1 MKKPSLFK
9 RMKIEA
15 SSFLV
20 EELQKRN
27 FNRFTEKE
35 LTEVRGYYPSID
47 KPFLEELLNHR
58 FNKCLTIK
66 LNFDNFIVDVKILRT
81 SLLIVDEEASEKT
94 LVKYKKVVVNEVL
107 TKVSFVSKKVENNT
121 FHILGPIEETSSE
134 KKVKTRHK
142 LLELAD
148 MRALILVELSRIT
161 NIHNELCR
169 IFKDKEGIHPSILKE
184 PGYCLSKSEVKE
196 INNE

>member
-15 SSFLV
+15 SSFLA

-35 LTEVRGYYPSID
+35 LTEVRGYYPNID
-47 KPFLEELLNHR
+47 KPFLEEFLNHR

-81 SLLIVDEEASEKT
+81 SEKHLIEDSTTE
-94 LVKYKKVVVNEVL
+94 YKKVVVNEVL

-121 FHILGPIEETSSE
+121 VHILGPIEETSSE

-142 LLELAD
+142 LLELVD

-169 IFKDKEGIHPSILKE
+169 IFKDKKGIQPSILKE
-184 PGYCLSKSEVKE
+184 PGYCLTKLEVKE

>member
-35 LTEVRGYYPSID
+35 LTEVRGYYPHVD
-47 KPFLEELLNHR
+47 KSFLDELLNYR
-58 FNKCLTIK
+58 FNKCLPIK

-81 SLLIVDEEASEKT
+81 SENKIDNT
-94 LVKYKKVVVNEVL
+94 GGNPVVVGKIVINEVL

-121 FHILGPIEETSSE
+121 FHILGPTEETSSE

-142 LLELAD
+142 LLELPD
-148 MRALILVELSRIT
+148 MRALILVELSKIT
-161 NIHNELCR
+161 NVHNELCR
-169 IFKDKEGIHPSILKE
+169 IFKDKEGIHPSILEE
-184 PGYCLSKSEVKE
+184 PGYCLTESEVKE